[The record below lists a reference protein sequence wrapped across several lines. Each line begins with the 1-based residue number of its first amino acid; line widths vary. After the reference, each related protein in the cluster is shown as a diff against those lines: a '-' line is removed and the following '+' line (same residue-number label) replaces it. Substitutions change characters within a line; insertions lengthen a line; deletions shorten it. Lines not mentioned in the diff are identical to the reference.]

1 MTTRSIRIPDAL
13 DRKLVTVAEAE
24 HISLNSAIV
33 QAVDS
38 WVRQHQHRS
47 RVQEITAQV
56 MAEDQDLLQRLADS

>member
-13 DRKLVTVAEAE
+13 DRKLVTVAETE

-33 QAVDS
+33 QAVES

>member
-13 DRKLVTVAEAE
+13 DRKLVKVAETE
-24 HISLNSAIV
+24 HISLNSAVV
-33 QAVDS
+33 QAVET

-56 MAEDQDLLQRLADS
+56 MAEDQNLLRRLADS